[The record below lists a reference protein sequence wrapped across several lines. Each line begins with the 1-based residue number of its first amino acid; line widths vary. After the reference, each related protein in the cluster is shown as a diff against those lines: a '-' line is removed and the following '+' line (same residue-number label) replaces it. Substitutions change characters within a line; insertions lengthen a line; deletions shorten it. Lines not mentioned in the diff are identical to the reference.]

1 MRQKLIAGN
10 WKMHG
15 SLAENQTRLTQLV
28 SGLGDTSA
36 QVAVCVP
43 APYFT
48 QCKSVLA
55 GSAIQCGSQN
65 ISEYEQGAYTG
76 EISASMLKEFDVR
89 YALVGHSERRELFA
103 ESSEQVAKKF
113 AAAKQARLIP
123 VLCVGETLEQREA
136 GITEQVIAGQ
146 ISAVLDQVGIQGFAD
161 SVVAYEP
168 VWAIGTGKTASPE
181 QAQAVHK
188 AIRVQLNALN
198 AEIAQKIQILYGGS
212 VKPNNAAAIFAQ
224 ADVDGALVGGAALN
238 AQDFLQIC
246 NAAS

>member
-76 EISASMLKEFDVR
+76 EISASMLKEFDVQ

-113 AAAKQARLIP
+113 AAAKQAKLIP

-136 GITEQVIAGQ
+136 GITEQVIAEQ
-146 ISAVLDQVGIQGFAD
+146 ISAVLDQVGIQGFSN

>member
-76 EISASMLKEFDVR
+76 EISASMLKEFDVQ

-113 AAAKQARLIP
+113 AAAKQARLTP

>member
-76 EISASMLKEFDVR
+76 EISASMLKEFDVQ

-198 AEIAQKIQILYGGS
+198 SEIAQKIQILYGGS

>member
-28 SGLGDTSA
+28 AGINDTRA
-36 QVAVCVP
+36 EVAVCVP
-43 APYFT
+43 APYFA

-55 GSAIQCGSQN
+55 GSVIQCGSQN

-76 EISASMLKEFDVR
+76 EISASMLKEFDVQ

-113 AAAKQARLIP
+113 AAAKQAKLIP
-123 VLCVGETLEQREA
+123 VLCVGETLEQRES
-136 GITEQVIAGQ
+136 GVTEHVIAGQ
-146 ISAVLDQVGIQGFAD
+146 ISAVLDQVGIQGFANA
-161 SVVAYEP
+161 VVAYEP

-188 AIRVQLNALN
+188 AIRDQLSALD
-198 AEIAQKIQILYGGS
+198 AGIAQKIQILYGGS

>member
-76 EISASMLKEFDVR
+76 EISASMLKEFDVQ

-198 AEIAQKIQILYGGS
+198 FEIAQKIQILYGGS

>member
-76 EISASMLKEFDVR
+76 EISASMLKEFDVQ